1 MSNDQTE
8 DQFWVAGEQPL
19 PPRHP
24 SLGTWDFGRAVVFFM
39 FLVGATIV
47 VGVAL
52 MLALGFKLSAL
63 FSEIALYL
71 IVPYVLSRF
80 LDTGWADWIR
90 WPRLSM
96 GAWFSSILAL
106 LGLAVLISNIP
117 VAVDQ
122 VYPMS
127 EQYKEFFEVFLQA
140 DTTGEFIFLF
150 LVAALV
156 PGICEEITFRGLIQ
170 EGIRATYGP
179 KVAVVITSIL
189 FAVIH
194 LSIWNFVALV
204 IIGMFLGVLKEKT
217 GSIWPGAVAHT
228 VNNAMALVMVT
239 AAPPAENSWQY
250 DFFPLWINLIAL
262 VVFVVGI
269 ISFWRWKPDS
279 SIVAAE
285 WSENRTDWS

>member
-1 MSNDQTE
+1 MIDNETE
-8 DQFWVAGEQPL
+8 HQAWAANQQPL

-24 SLGTWDFGRAVVFFM
+24 SLGAWDFGRALIFYM

-47 VGVAL
+47 IGVGL
-52 MLALGFKLSAL
+52 MMALGFKLSAL

-71 IVPYVLSRF
+71 VLPYIVSRF
-80 LDTGWADWIR
+80 LDTGWANWIR
-90 WPRLSM
+90 RPRMSARM
-96 GAWFSSILAL
+96 WFSAFLAL
-106 LGLAVLISNIP
+106 LGLAVLVSNIP

-140 DTTGEFIFLF
+140 DTTVEFIFLF

-179 KVAVVITSIL
+179 KAAVVITSIL
-189 FAVIH
+189 FAAIH
-194 LSIWNFVALV
+194 LSIWNFAALV
-204 IIGMFLGVLKEKT
+204 IIGMFLGILKEKT
-217 GSIWPGAVAHT
+217 GSIWPGAAAHT
-228 VNNAMALVMVT
+228 VNNAMALVMIT

-262 VVFVVGI
+262 VVFAVGI
-269 ISFWRWKPDS
+269 IHFWRWKPDS
-279 SIVAAE
+279 TAVAVE
-285 WSENRTDWS
+285 WSNNRTD